1 MAAPRDILDA
11 LESVVSLYFSDVRH
25 KLRAAFILSD
35 ELVEMTCKAPAIA
48 ANPTL
53 GHIKFHDL
61 LKHSAVKLDA
71 KTTTL
76 GATLMRNHD
85 TRNKMQHVNAAFT
98 VDDQH
103 CADFILDAIQAMD
116 HCFPGTSAAFPD
128 ALKVALRVVRL
139 HSTQGN
145 AGQRVKFEDG
155 MRDFRWNSAGKPRV
169 LKKNE
174 IAMTAGNRRHWG
186 LVMPEYAQ
194 VENILNGL
202 GIP

>member
-1 MAAPRDILDA
+1 MAAPRDIIDA

-25 KLRAAFILSD
+25 KQRAAFILAD
-35 ELVEMTCKAPAIA
+35 ELVEMTCKALAIA

-61 LKHSAVKLDA
+61 LKHPAVKLDA

-76 GATLMRNHD
+76 GATLLRNHD

-103 CADFILDAIQAMD
+103 CADAILDALQAIE
-116 HCFPGTSAAFPD
+116 HCFSGTIAAFPD
-128 ALKVALRVVRL
+128 ALKVSLRLVRL
-139 HSTQGN
+139 QSSHGN
-145 AGQRVKFEDG
+145 TGLRGRFEDA
-155 MRDFRWNSAGKPRV
+155 MRDFRWNSADKPRA
-169 LKKNE
+169 LRKSE
-174 IAMTAGNRRHWG
+174 IAVTAGNRRYWG
-186 LVMPEYAQ
+186 LVMSEYAQ
-194 VENILNGL
+194 IECILDRL